1 MSRLMS
7 AVPVR
12 KLAGLL
18 SLLMIL
24 LGGPTG
30 GAFALCLGGDG
41 HLAIEAANA
50 GRHHHF
56 TADHDHPESIAFDGA
71 SLSSDHHLTAAV
83 DCIDIPLVQSAPPI
97 LKKQTALN
105 SDVALPAA
113 SAPWALSPKGQP
125 TVVAAFPSER
135 PSLDPRLIS
144 HRTVV
149 LLN

>member
-1 MSRLMS
+1 MSTL
-7 AVPVR
+7 AVR

-24 LGGPTG
+24 LGGPAS
-30 GAFALCLGGDG
+30 GAFALCFNSNG
-41 HLAIEAANA
+41 HLAIEVGN
-50 GRHHHF
+50 
-56 TADHDHPESIAFDGA
+56 HDHGSAPGLANG
-71 SLSSDHHLTAAV
+71 LSAEHHLNAAV

-97 LKKQTALN
+97 LKKQTVLS
-105 SDVALPAA
+105 SDAALPAA
-113 SAPWALSPKGQP
+113 SVPWALSPKGQA

-135 PSLDPRLIS
+135 PSLDPRLVS